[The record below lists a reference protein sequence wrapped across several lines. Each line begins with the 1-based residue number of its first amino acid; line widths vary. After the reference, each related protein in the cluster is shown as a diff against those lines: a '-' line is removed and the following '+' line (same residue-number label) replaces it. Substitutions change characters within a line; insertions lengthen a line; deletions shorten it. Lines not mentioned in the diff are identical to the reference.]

1 MDKIEKML
9 PGLQFYKK
17 PSEQTVQMYLDKS
30 NPKSWYNNIWIFI
43 FTALILILTII
54 SLESKLDPKTV
65 YVLTKSNESLM
76 RSDTLN
82 EELSDDQGSVF
93 SEAVIN
99 TKQKLQSYLQNDFP
113 TIFFDDE
120 EQVTLS
126 VIEKYV
132 DPLDGRSK
140 NRTVNKTETVKTYS
154 QISRTGQ
161 QVVGPVRL
169 HTVHT
174 NRKKCGGP
182 SIFIT
187 DCHEPSLKA
196 STINRTNL
204 GNSYAW

>member
-17 PSEQTVQMYLDKS
+17 PSDQTVQMYLDKS
-30 NPKSWYNNIWIFI
+30 DPKSWFNNIWIFI
-43 FTALILILTII
+43 FTFLILILTII

-82 EELSDDQGSVF
+82 EELSDDQSSVF

-120 EQVTLS
+120 EQVT
-126 VIEKYV
+126 
-132 DPLDGRSK
+132 
-140 NRTVNKTETVKTYS
+140 
-154 QISRTGQ
+154 
-161 QVVGPVRL
+161 
-169 HTVHT
+169 
-174 NRKKCGGP
+174 
-182 SIFIT
+182 
-187 DCHEPSLKA
+187 
-196 STINRTNL
+196 
-204 GNSYAW
+204 

>member
-1 MDKIEKML
+1 
-9 PGLQFYKK
+9 
-17 PSEQTVQMYLDKS
+17 MYLDKS
-30 NPKSWYNNIWIFI
+30 DPNSWFNNIWIFI

-120 EQVTLS
+120 E
-126 VIEKYV
+126 
-132 DPLDGRSK
+132 
-140 NRTVNKTETVKTYS
+140 
-154 QISRTGQ
+154 
-161 QVVGPVRL
+161 
-169 HTVHT
+169 
-174 NRKKCGGP
+174 
-182 SIFIT
+182 
-187 DCHEPSLKA
+187 
-196 STINRTNL
+196 
-204 GNSYAW
+204 